1 MHHGC
6 KGKGIL
12 KNTEEWLLEIKGRPG
27 ERKSSDRSENILQMP
42 SAGWFICHQKVFA
55 AEYANFGVV
64 CNCLINNEL
73 RDWVAYFRLFVG
85 LFLCF

>member
-27 ERKSSDRSENILQMP
+27 ERKSSDRSENILQM
-42 SAGWFICHQKVFA
+42 QKVFA